1 LRTAS
6 VVAEGDEQR
15 LPLRCALGSPAVEL
29 LKLIA
34 HAFEPE
40 ALLVDLAIEP
50 AALRGRAAE
59 NGEEAGA
66 LATDAPGLRHQAV
79 DLELLAIDHVF
90 RAPNLIGARRVC
102 IALVEGRQLGLK
114 PLTSGVCGLCIGC
127 R

>member
-1 LRTAS
+1 
-6 VVAEGDEQR
+6 
-15 LPLRCALGSPAVEL
+15 
-29 LKLIA
+29 
-34 HAFEPE
+34 
-40 ALLVDLAIEP
+40 
-50 AALRGRAAE
+50 
-59 NGEEAGA
+59 